1 MFTTKDSLTDILS
14 APGMKKWLPLLFAED
29 FFDLFPG
36 EVWEE
41 PLRLSAF
48 RGQTPWGSDLRGI
61 AEQMID
67 AANLTEEIQTG
78 KRQCLHLHDWNVWEP
93 EERTDRRGA
102 QQTFLI
108 TPPPDGKEEAK
119 KPALII
125 CPGGAYEFVSIQN
138 EGTPIMIAAEKKGY
152 VTFML
157 RYRVAPSRFPDPQ
170 LDLLES
176 IRYVR
181 NNAAKYQVDPD
192 RIGIVGFSAG
202 GHLCASA
209 AALAETLLPE
219 GKPNAVVLGYPV
231 ISLEKGIAHEGSALA
246 LFGKDDEALRREFSV
261 ENLITAAYPPTF
273 AWTCL
278 DDDCVPCE
286 NTKRLEAKLK
296 EVNVAHACCYYPT
309 GGHGCGL
316 AYDNSA
322 WRWSLEMF
330 DFLEKYL

>member
-1 MFTTKDSLTDILS
+1 MFTTNDSLTDIL
-14 APGMKKWLPLLFAED
+14 AEPGMKKWFPFLFAEEH
-29 FFDLFPG
+29 FDLFPR

-61 AEQMID
+61 VEQMVD
-67 AANLTEEIQTG
+67 TANLISEIQTG

-93 EERTDRRGA
+93 DEGKERQGA

-108 TPPPDGKEEAK
+108 TPLPDEKEEPK
-119 KPALII
+119 RPALIL
-125 CPGGAYEFVSIQN
+125 CPGGAYEFVSAQN
-138 EGTPIMIAAEKKGY
+138 EGTPIMIAAERKGY

-157 RYRVAPSRFPDPQ
+157 RYRVAPCRYPDPQ

-181 NNAAKYQVDPD
+181 NNAAKYHVDPD

-209 AALAETLLPE
+209 AALAETLQPE

-261 ENLITAAYPPTF
+261 ENLITAEYPPTF

-286 NTKRLEAKLK
+286 NTKRLEMKLK
-296 EVNVAHACCYYPT
+296 EAGIAHECRYYPS

-330 DFLEKYL
+330 AFLEKYL

>member
-1 MFTTKDSLTDILS
+1 MFTTNDSLTGILS
-14 APGMKKWLPLLFAED
+14 VPGMKKWFPFLFAKEH
-29 FFDLFPG
+29 FDLFPR

-61 AEQMID
+61 AEQMVD
-67 AANLTEEIQTG
+67 TANLILEIQKG
-78 KRQCLHLHDWNVWEP
+78 KRQCLRLHDWNAWEP
-93 EERTDRRGA
+93 GEGEEQQGA
-102 QQTFLI
+102 QQTFLV
-108 TPPPDGKEEAK
+108 TPLPDEKEEPK
-119 KPALII
+119 RPALII
-125 CPGGAYEFVSIQN
+125 CPGGAYEFVSAQN

-157 RYRVAPSRFPDPQ
+157 RYRVAPFRYPDPQ

-181 NNAAKYQVDPD
+181 NNAAKYHVDPD

-209 AALAETLLPE
+209 AALAETLQPE

-246 LFGKDDEALRREFSV
+246 LFGKDDEALRRKFSV
-261 ENLITAAYPPTF
+261 ENLITDEYPPTF

-286 NTKRLEAKLK
+286 NTKRLEEKL
-296 EVNVAHACCYYPT
+296 EETGIAHACRYYPS

-330 DFLEKYL
+330 AFLEKYL